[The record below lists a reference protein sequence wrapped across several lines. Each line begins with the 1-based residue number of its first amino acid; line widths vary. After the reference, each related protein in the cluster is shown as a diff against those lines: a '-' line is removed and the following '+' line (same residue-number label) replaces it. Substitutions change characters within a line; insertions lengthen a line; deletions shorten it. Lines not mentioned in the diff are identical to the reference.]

1 MKTPFSSSG
10 SSVDEVLLEVEDVP
24 DEDVPDD
31 EDEDVTEGV
40 STHAERIKE
49 SVSKR
54 AKTDVSFF
62 IYTSTMY
69 VLICL
74 RERGTISIIA
84 EQNAY
89 YNPYSK
95 IYISIRKELV
105 RLKGSPLLE
114 SGNLTQN
121 FVLREVCVCAADE
134 ILQA

>member
-1 MKTPFSSSG
+1 MKTPLSSSG
-10 SSVDEVLLEVEDVP
+10 SSEDEVLLEVEDE
-24 DEDVPDD
+24 DEEDDDD
-31 EDEDVTEGV
+31 EDDDDDDEDDDVTEGV
-40 STHAERIKE
+40 SLHAERIKE
-49 SVSKR
+49 SASKR

-95 IYISIRKELV
+95 IYIFVRKEL
-105 RLKGSPLLE
+105 
-114 SGNLTQN
+114 TQLAS
-121 FVLREVCVCAADE
+121 F
-134 ILQA
+134 